1 MSQRDEPTGSYWF
14 LNGSP
19 PDSTQGLGCRLL
31 GMEADNGGGAPLAR
45 AEAIAPRIAAAADEI
60 DAGRELPPAL
70 ADEMKALGLFRLLL
84 PRSVGG
90 EQADWPAYLDAVY
103 AVAHA
108 DGSAGWC
115 FNQGAVFATTCC
127 RAPPALAAEVWGDPR
142 TVVANGPPQGPVQA
156 APAPGGFRLSGQWMF
171 SSGCRHANWVAA
183 LVANPGEPPRLF
195 LLPRDAVEWVD
206 VWQVQGLR
214 GTGSFSF
221 RAEALFVPEGRA
233 MRLDVPPREPWP
245 LYVVPQALLF
255 ACGFGS
261 VALGVARAGLDAAV
275 ELASDKRPR
284 FGSRPLCEHPVVQQ
298 QVGKAEAKWRAAKAL
313 LHQAVGEVW
322 GAVSASGRITLEQ
335 RIQLRMAGTHA
346 IRQSAEVV
354 DAAYNLSGSTAIFA
368 DRAIQR
374 RFQDAHVI
382 TQQIQGREAH
392 YETAGQFFLGLEP
405 KGVI

>member
-1 MSQRDEPTGSYWF
+1 MEPY
-14 LNGSP
+14 NGAAP
-19 PDSTQGLGCRLL
+19 PVT
-31 GMEADNGGGAPLAR
+31 R
-45 AEAIAPRIAAAADEI
+45 AEAIAPKIAAAADDI
-60 DAGRELPPAL
+60 DAKRELPPTL

-90 EQADWPAYLDAVY
+90 EEADWLEYLAAVRT
-103 AVAHA
+103 VAFA

-127 RAPPALAAEVWGDPR
+127 RAPPALAAEVWENPR
-142 TVVANGPPQGPVQA
+142 TVVANGPPQGPVRVEQ
-156 APAPGGFRLSGQWMF
+156 APGGHRLSGRWMF

-183 LVANPGEPPRLF
+183 LAANRGQPPRLF
-195 LLPRDAVEWVD
+195 LLPAEDVEFVD
-206 VWQVQGLR
+206 VWQVPGLR

-221 RAEALFVPEGRA
+221 RAEAQFVPAHRV

-261 VALGVARAGLDAAV
+261 VALGVARAGLDAAI

-284 FGSRPLCEHPVVQQ
+284 FGSRPLCEDPVVQQ
-298 QVGKAEAKWRAAKAL
+298 QVGKAEARWRAAKAL
-313 LHQAVGEVW
+313 LEESVAEVW
-322 GAVSASGRITLEQ
+322 AGVQAARSITTQQ
-335 RIQLRMAGTHA
+335 RIALRMAGTHA

-354 DAAYNLSGSTAIFA
+354 DAAYHLSGSTAIFA

-392 YETAGQFFLGLEP
+392 YETAGQFYLGLEP

>member
-1 MSQRDEPTGSYWF
+1 
-14 LNGSP
+14 
-19 PDSTQGLGCRLL
+19 
-31 GMEADNGGGAPLAR
+31 MEAHNGDLSPAAR
-45 AEAIAPRIAAAADEI
+45 AEAIAPRIAAAADDI
-60 DAGRELPPAL
+60 DAARELPPAL

-90 EQADWPAYLDAVY
+90 EEADWPAYLDAVRI
-103 AVAHA
+103 VSQA

-127 RAPPALAAEVWGDPR
+127 RAPPALAAEVWGEPR
-142 TVVANGPPQGPVQA
+142 TVVANGPPQGPVRA
-156 APAPGGFRLSGQWMF
+156 APMRGGFRLTGQWLF
-171 SSGCRHANWVAA
+171 SSGCRHANWIAA
-183 LVANPGEPPRLF
+183 LAANRGEPPRLF
-195 LLPRDAVEWVD
+195 LLPRDAVEFID
-206 VWQVQGLR
+206 VWQVKGLR

-221 RAEALFVPEGRA
+221 RAEAQFVPEHRV

-255 ACGFGS
+255 ACGFGC

-284 FGSRPLCEHPVVQQ
+284 FGSRPLCEDPVIQQ
-298 QVGKAEAKWRAAKAL
+298 QMGKAEAKWQAAKAL
-313 LHQAVGEVW
+313 LYETVREVW
-322 GAVSASGRITLEQ
+322 TGVRGSGAISLEQ
-335 RIQLRMAGTHA
+335 RIALRLAGTHA

-354 DAAYNLSGSTAIFA
+354 DAAYNLSGSTAIFG

-392 YETAGQFFLGLEP
+392 YGTAGQFFLGLAP